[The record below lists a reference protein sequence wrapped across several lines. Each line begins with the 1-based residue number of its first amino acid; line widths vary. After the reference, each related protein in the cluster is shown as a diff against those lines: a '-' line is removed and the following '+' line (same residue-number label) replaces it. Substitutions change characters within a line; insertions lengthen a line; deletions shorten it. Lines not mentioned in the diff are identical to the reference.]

1 MSGPNFHGQTA
12 GNIIGTPTFEGTY
25 AFTLQAT
32 DATGATDSETFTI
45 TVTAPRPLTI
55 TTPST
60 QPAGTVGQSYCC
72 VRFAAD
78 GGVPGYGW
86 TLRAGALPP
95 GLQLSRGVI
104 GGTPTT
110 RGTFTFTI
118 RATDSRGTTA
128 DRTFSITVN

>member
-1 MSGPNFHGQTA
+1 MLS
-12 GNIIGTPTFEGTY
+12 
-25 AFTLQAT
+25 
-32 DATGATDSETFTI
+32 
-45 TVTAPRPLTI
+45 
-55 TTPST
+55 
-60 QPAGTVGQSYCC
+60 
-72 VRFAAD
+72 AD
-78 GGVPGYGW
+78 GGVPGYDW

-95 GLQLSRGVI
+95 GRQLARGVI